1 MAFRRDWPV
10 WSARASTPTV
20 EAGSVDPYD
29 DRVRLFDHGPVIGDP
44 SSIQNFWL
52 SPGQDNNVR
61 LWPVRKNPLLE
72 VGTGMDFSPV
82 GCLARR
88 PSNRSWVTGPV
99 VGSFDS
105 WSLGKITP
113 AQAYADTTNDHNV
126 WNDGWRRWVRIG
138 VNTLVTYNHYAGA
151 TDNQRSTWLSNPANQ
166 AGGVYNTLFF
176 MGRDDQ
182 VHQIAIEPDLDLIDQ
197 IVTDTGFGAW
207 YSLGVALNG
216 NVNSDLLFAKFSE
229 TPPDADVISI
239 AHPVEWIQQ
248 SGDPASVIPMPVSGY
263 AVGNQNRIARF
274 QTNGMDQSLS
284 GAKIDDNDFPWYVE
298 PLVVF
303 DTDSGTPLLAPASRG
318 RVAYVG
324 LASSLGAASVNTY
337 LDNVNI
343 SIVNTALANLGRSSE
358 SIETILWSELYEETP
373 AAITG
378 PIRPK
383 RTEVAG
389 REPLANQIEVGEIAV
404 NLEDRKIFSK
414 KSDGTVVA
422 IADGIVP
429 VVQDSYLILIETPS
443 VKTYTLDARVAAART
458 VTNFYAKTSTG
469 SCIAVLKNLTDAT
482 TIGTIF
488 VIDSGGSASSLTN
501 TALGEDDRIAIE
513 ITANA
518 SGEDLEMVV
527 EYTQ

>member
-29 DRVRLFDHGPVIGDP
+29 DRVRLFDHGPTVGDP
-44 SSIQNFWL
+44 SSIQNYWL
-52 SPGQDNNVR
+52 SPDQDNSVR
-61 LWPVRKNPLLE
+61 LWPVRKNPLRE
-72 VGTGMDFSPV
+72 MGTGMDFSPV

-88 PSNRSWVTGPV
+88 PSNRLWVNGPV
-99 VGSFDS
+99 LESFDS

-113 AQAYADTTNDHNV
+113 AQAFADTTNDHNV

-138 VNTLVTYNHYAGA
+138 VNTLVTYNHFALA
-151 TDNQRSTWLSNPANQ
+151 PNNQRSTWLANPANQ

-182 VHQIAIEPDLDLIDQ
+182 VHQIEIEPDLDLMDQ
-197 IVTDTGFGAW
+197 IVTDTGFNAW
-207 YSLGVALNG
+207 YYDGLFLNG
-216 NVNSDLLFAKFSE
+216 NSASDLIFAKFSE

-239 AHPVEWIQQ
+239 AYPVEWIQQ
-248 SGDPASVIPMPVSGY
+248 STQPKTVIPMPVSGY

-274 QTNGMDQSLS
+274 QTNGMNQGSLS
-284 GAKIDDNDFPWYVE
+284 CRIDDNDFPFYIE
-298 PLVVF
+298 PLVIF
-303 DTDSGTPLLAPASRG
+303 NSDSGTPLLAPASRG

-324 LASSLGAASVNTY
+324 LASSKDAFAVNTY

-358 SIETILWSELYEETP
+358 AIETILWSELYEETP

-422 IADGIVP
+422 IADGIGS
-429 VVQDSYLILIETPS
+429 VVQDSYLILIETPI

-482 TIGTIF
+482 TIGTIA
-488 VIDSGGSASSLTN
+488 VTDSGGSAASLTN
-501 TALGEDDRIAIE
+501 TALGENDRIAIE
-513 ITANA
+513 ITANSSSA
-518 SGEDLEMVV
+518 DLEMVV